1 MSLLHAILM
10 GLIQGLTEFLP
21 VSSSGHLALFKILFH
36 VNTDNGILFDVLLH
50 IATLIAVVVVYYKD
64 VFLLIKEF
72 ILMIRDLIH
81 NIMVLAGKRSH
92 PERKTRKIVTTP
104 YRKFVALVIV
114 STIPT
119 GIIGFAIKDFV
130 EKSETTLLVPGI
142 CLIITAVVLF
152 LSDLAPDGR
161 KGPKK
166 ASYPNAIVIGIVQGL
181 ATLPGIS
188 RSGSTIAASVF
199 LGFDRKFAV
208 KYSFIL
214 SIPAI
219 LGALVLQLKDLGD
232 YTFTGSDGV
241 SYIVGMIVA
250 AVVGYIAV
258 KLMLMIVKKKKFR
271 YFSIYC
277 LIVGVVSLI
286 GYAVM

>member
-1 MSLLHAILM
+1 MSLLHAIFM

-50 IATLIAVVVVYYKD
+50 IATLIAVVIVYYKD
-64 VFLLIKEF
+64 VFKLVKEF
-72 ILMIRDLIH
+72 VLMIVDLIH
-81 NIMVLAGKRSH
+81 NIMVMAGKRNH
-92 PERKTRKIVTTP
+92 PDKKPRKIITTA
-104 YRKFVALVIV
+104 YRKFVAMIIV

-130 EKSETTLLVPGI
+130 EKSETSLLVPGI
-142 CLIITAVVLF
+142 CLLITAAVLF
-152 LSDLAPDGR
+152 LSDHAPDGR
-161 KGPKK
+161 KGPKNT
-166 ASYPNAIVIGIVQGL
+166 SYPNAIIIGIVQGL

-188 RSGSTIAASVF
+188 RSGSTIATSVF
-199 LGFDRKFAV
+199 LGLDRRFAV

-219 LGALVLQLKDLGD
+219 LGALVLQLKDLEE
-232 YTFTGSDGV
+232 YTVTGSDAV
-241 SYIVGMIVA
+241 SYVVGMIVA
-250 AVVGYIAV
+250 AVVGYIAI
-258 KLMLMIVKKKKFR
+258 KWMLKIVRNKKFK

-277 LIVGVVSLI
+277 LIVGIISLI
-286 GYAVM
+286 GYAVA

>member
-1 MSLLHAILM
+1 MSLAHAIFM

-36 VNTDNGILFDVLLH
+36 VNTDNGILFDVFLH
-50 IATLIAVVVVYYKD
+50 IATLIAVVIVYYKD
-64 VFLLIKEF
+64 VFKLIKEF
-72 ILMIRDLIH
+72 VLMIRDLIH
-81 NIMVLAGKRSH
+81 NIMVMAGKRSH
-92 PERKTRKIVTTP
+92 PDRKPRKIITTA
-104 YRKFVALVIV
+104 YRKFVAMIVV

-130 EKSETTLLVPGI
+130 ERSETSLLVPGI
-142 CLIITAVVLF
+142 CLIITAAVLF

-161 KGPKK
+161 KGPKT
-166 ASYPNAIVIGIVQGL
+166 ASYPNAVIIGIVQGL

-188 RSGSTIAASVF
+188 RSGSTIATSVF
-199 LGFDRKFAV
+199 LGFDRRFAV

-219 LGALVLQLKDLGD
+219 LGALVLQLKDLGE
-232 YTFTGSDGV
+232 YTVTGSDGV
-241 SYIVGMIVA
+241 SYVVGMIVA
-250 AVVGYIAV
+250 AVVGYIAI
-258 KLMLMIVKKKKFR
+258 KWMLKIVRNKKFK

-277 LIVGVVSLI
+277 LIIGVISLI